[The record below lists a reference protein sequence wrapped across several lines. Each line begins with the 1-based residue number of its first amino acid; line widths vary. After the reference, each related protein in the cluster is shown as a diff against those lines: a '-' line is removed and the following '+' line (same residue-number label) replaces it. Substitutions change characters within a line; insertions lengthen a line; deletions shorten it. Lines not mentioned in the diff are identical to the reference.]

1 MNKEEACMQAPDT
14 ERSDREELARRR
26 EALHRK
32 EDEVLAK
39 MCYTW
44 DSNIKVWW
52 SDDSESLPVLSDD
65 EARSLADE
73 IIDFVIK

>member
-39 MCYTW
+39 MCYT
-44 DSNIKVWW
+44 
-52 SDDSESLPVLSDD
+52 
-65 EARSLADE
+65 
-73 IIDFVIK
+73 